1 MILSL
6 LIFLIGGFSIGYLF
20 EKINIPKIVGMI
32 IFGILISPS
41 ILNLVSPSLINISD
55 ILRKIALVIIITR
68 AGLNLSIKS
77 IKEMGINALLISF
90 IPATFEI
97 IGVTIFSYLLLNIS
111 IVGGILLG
119 TVLAAVSPAIV
130 VPRMIKLKNKGYKEV
145 SELVLVGSS
154 IDDIYVIVLFYATL
168 NVLKTNKFDIIS
180 IVQIPSSIILGILLG
195 LVIGIVIYQLLKLL
209 KFNNYINLI
218 VLFSLSILLVF
229 SEDILFIVVNFL
241 ILISILSIF
250 IFIVFF
256 ILCILLVFIEYIL
269 FNLVNVSTLI
279 SILSLFIFINFKNKE
294 ISFKLEENY
303 KHLWFFFEIILF
315 VLVGVS
321 VDIKYALSEGFMP
334 VIVLL
339 IGLTIRSLGTFI
351 ALTFTNFNF
360 KEKLFIIFSYL
371 PKATV
376 QASIGGIALSE
387 GLNVGPLILTLAV
400 LSILITAPIGATLID
415 NTYKKLLNKNYNK
428 ENLNYEH

>member
-6 LIFLIGGFSIGYLF
+6 LIVLIGGFSIGYLF

-154 IDDIYVIVLFYATL
+154 IDDIYVIVLFYTTL

-229 SEDILFIVVNFL
+229 SEDILFNV
-241 ILISILSIF
+241 
-250 IFIVFF
+250 
-256 ILCILLVFIEYIL
+256 
-269 FNLVNVSTLI
+269 VNVSTLI

-371 PKATV
+371 PKATI

>member
-6 LIFLIGGFSIGYLF
+6 LIVLIGGFSIGYLF

-229 SEDILFIVVNFL
+229 SEDILFNV
-241 ILISILSIF
+241 
-250 IFIVFF
+250 
-256 ILCILLVFIEYIL
+256 
-269 FNLVNVSTLI
+269 VNVSTLI

>member
-6 LIFLIGGFSIGYLF
+6 LIVLIGGFSIGYLF

-229 SEDILFIVVNFL
+229 SEDILFNV
-241 ILISILSIF
+241 
-250 IFIVFF
+250 
-256 ILCILLVFIEYIL
+256 
-269 FNLVNVSTLI
+269 VNVSTLI
-279 SILSLFIFINFKNKE
+279 SILSLFILINFKNKE

>member
-229 SEDILFIVVNFL
+229 SEDILFNV
-241 ILISILSIF
+241 
-250 IFIVFF
+250 
-256 ILCILLVFIEYIL
+256 
-269 FNLVNVSTLI
+269 VNVSTLI